1 MYLVLKFNYST
12 ERPQFNEQQKLKLTS
27 PSARAITSQA
37 VGKMIIGK
45 ADIEAIVKKALIEKK
60 AEDAAQRKREAERK
74 VASGGKNMS
83 MLRELPASFADSIDR
98 NECELFIVEG
108 KSAAGSAKMGR
119 DEHKQAIF
127 ALRGKPLN
135 THSKELADII
145 KNEEIQNLLK
155 ILGCGIGEK
164 FNIRNLRYDK
174 IVCMADADADGGH
187 INCLLT
193 TLFLYHLPELIQAGK
208 VYCAVPPLYRLTKG
222 NDRVFTSDVAL
233 MQTYSSKKYEVQR
246 IKGLGEMSSE
256 ELWDSTMNPKTRT
269 LVQLTTDNME
279 EIISLYNTLM
289 GSSSVNRKNFIVE
302 HAREYKMVSDD
313 VEYAEDSE

>member
-1 MYLVLKFNYST
+1 MKKWSKFT
-12 ERPQFNEQQKLKLTS
+12 GDL
-27 PSARAITSQA
+27 
-37 VGKMIIGK
+37 
-45 ADIEAIVKKALIEKK
+45 
-60 AEDAAQRKREAERK
+60 
-74 VASGGKNMS
+74 
-83 MLRELPASFADSIDR
+83 
-98 NECELFIVEG
+98 
-108 KSAAGSAKMGR
+108 KSAAGSAKTGR

-145 KNEEIQNLLK
+145 TNEEIQNLLK

-164 FNIRNLRYDK
+164 FNIKNLRYDK
-174 IVCMADADADGGH
+174 IIYMADADADGGH

-222 NDRVFTSDVAL
+222 KDRIFTSDVSL
-233 MQTYSSKKYEVQR
+233 MQTYSNKKYEVQR

-256 ELWDSTMNPKTRT
+256 ELWDSTMNPETRT

-279 EIISLYNTLM
+279 DILSLYNILM
-289 GSSSVNRKNFIVE
+289 GSSSVNRRNFIVA

-313 VEYAEDSE
+313 IEYAEDSE